1 MADAPRTIK
10 KYPNRRLYDTANSGY
25 ITLADVK
32 QMVLENIEFQVIDAK
47 SGDDLTRAILL
58 QIILEEEAGGMP
70 MFSSEMLVQ
79 MIRFYGSAQ
88 QTIMGSYIEQNVKAF
103 LAIQKKLQD
112 QAKQIYGDKMMITPD
127 LWKQFMQMQAPAMQ
141 GMLGNYLE
149 QSAKLFMDMQQ
160 RMQDQTRGMFSAF
173 PFPNFAAPPEATAD
187 DEKKRWNLP
196 EFAPRS
202 NATSR
207 AALPGFFAS
216 RHNGLEQHLPPRRT
230 MPSA

>member
-1 MADAPRTIK
+1 MADSLRMIK

-32 QMVLENIEFQVIDAK
+32 QMVLEFIDFQVIDAK
-47 SGDDLTRAILL
+47 TGDDLTRAVLL
-58 QIILEEEAGGMP
+58 QIILEEESAGLP
-70 MFSSEMLVQ
+70 MFSSEMLSQ

-88 QTIMGSYIEQNVKAF
+88 QTVIGQYIEQNVKAF
-103 LAIQKKLQD
+103 LAIQKKLQE
-112 QAKQIYGDKMMITPD
+112 QAKQVYGDKMLLTPD

-173 PFPNFAAPPEATAD
+173 PFPQFGATPQSGGD
-187 DEKKRWNLP
+187 DEKKR
-196 EFAPRS
+196 
-202 NATSR
+202 
-207 AALPGFFAS
+207 
-216 RHNGLEQHLPPRRT
+216 
-230 MPSA
+230 